1 MMKGS
6 DPPHPHVRAFLQGLR
21 AHGFIEGQN
30 LFLERRSAEG
40 SVAQAAEIMADLIG
54 RNFDV
59 IATAGNESAQA
70 AKRATNLIPIVM
82 ATSASHVFR
91 GRTTRSFAL
100 STQVNPAAPRTPR
113 ALSSLRAW
121 AEQMV
126 TLPFASDVHWHMSM
140 LALGTSREKRLVV

>member
-6 DPPHPHVRAFLQGLR
+6 DSPHPHVSACLQGLR
-21 AHGFIEGQN
+21 AHGYIEGQS

-40 SVAQAAEIMADLIG
+40 SVAQAAEIMADLVG

-82 ATSASHVFR
+82 ATSDDPIAAGIVKASATWRKRHR
-91 GRTTRSFAL
+91 AHDQSRTR
-100 STQVNPAAPRTPR
+100 V
-113 ALSSLRAW
+113 
-121 AEQMV
+121 
-126 TLPFASDVHWHMSM
+126 
-140 LALGTSREKRLVV
+140 